1 MASTVDVASGGFES
15 HKPVNYEDHGIHS
28 GN

>member
-1 MASTVDVASGGFES
+1 MASTVDVASGAFET
-15 HKPVNYEDHGIHS
+15 HKPVNYEDHAIHS